1 MLLLRTVTL
10 TSELLP
16 LRKNSQRAQP
26 MAQTSSTKMLTYLQP
41 KIAWQWFWN
50 APGCWCWY
58 WRLSAWAW
66 PVGFRALLMYSIV
79 YKSRECVVEQ
89 SKATLEKAE
98 ACNVPEQAIE
108 KKAFHEAKAALE
120 AELEQSKAADVS
132 RAKELEEENAQLR
145 EQLRVLEQRLA
156 EAEARLKGDDMREVD
171 STHSSAVETEAGE
184 VAKPDQDKA
193 SVPSRFE
200 LMQALKD
207 QERRRR
213 RRKEVRKASAG
224 RAVWQA
230 GCCRRRGRGRGWG
243 RNCDPP
249 PAPMVERFVQ
259 AALLVLTFVQLGL
272 VAAAAV
278 AAAVALQPPASRRWL
293 RARLFL
299 AWKATGKQTEES
311 EPAPLPAPMEPQDQE
326 SVPDSGEASQEMEI
340 VVPEGCFPGSVMS
353 LDIGASPPTTPGSTE
368 VQPEPTATQPVTAE
382 PV

>member
-200 LMQALKD
+200 LMQGSRGLAAASQPALAAREAVPCLEGD
-207 QERRRR
+207 RQADRGLASG
-213 RRKEVRKASAG
+213 VRASAVA
-224 RAVWQA
+224 RAD
-230 GCCRRRGRGRGWG
+230 G
-243 RNCDPP
+243 
-249 PAPMVERFVQ
+249 
-259 AALLVLTFVQLGL
+259 
-272 VAAAAV
+272 
-278 AAAVALQPPASRRWL
+278 
-293 RARLFL
+293 
-299 AWKATGKQTEES
+299 ATGPGERPGLWRGVS
-311 EPAPLPAPMEPQDQE
+311 GDGDRCARRLLPRLRNEP
-326 SVPDSGEASQEMEI
+326 
-340 VVPEGCFPGSVMS
+340 
-353 LDIGASPPTTPGSTE
+353 
-368 VQPEPTATQPVTAE
+368 
-382 PV
+382 

>member
-1 MLLLRTVTL
+1 
-10 TSELLP
+10 
-16 LRKNSQRAQP
+16 
-26 MAQTSSTKMLTYLQP
+26 
-41 KIAWQWFWN
+41 
-50 APGCWCWY
+50 
-58 WRLSAWAW
+58 
-66 PVGFRALLMYSIV
+66 
-79 YKSRECVVEQ
+79 
-89 SKATLEKAE
+89 
-98 ACNVPEQAIE
+98 
-108 KKAFHEAKAALE
+108 AKAALE

-156 EAEARLKGDDMREVD
+156 EAEARLKGDDMRELD

-293 RARLFL
+293 RSRLFL

-340 VVPEGCFPGSVMS
+340 VVPEGSARADCHPAS
-353 LDIGASPPTTPGSTE
+353 DCGACVAFEPEEQMVKLKIEVPKVFEHAPPALRRRRGGHSSRRRRRRQKTGDSSGR
-368 VQPEPTATQPVTAE
+368 AE
-382 PV
+382 PGRELR

>member
-108 KKAFHEAKAALE
+108 KKAFHEASNSLQQAKAALE

-340 VVPEGCFPGSVMS
+340 VVPEG
-353 LDIGASPPTTPGSTE
+353 T